1 MVARTS
7 ASTTT
12 TLPDRQTCDDLPD
25 RPRPESTARGRTVL
39 RSTDRIETTHAGS
52 LPRTPELLAANAARG
67 AGDAAGDF
75 DALLRDAVAD
85 VVRRQRAAGIAVVG
99 DGEYGKSMS
108 SPMDYGAWWS
118 YSFQRTGGLEL
129 DTDAQWVLADVQ
141 SSPGDVRLTGFG
153 NRRDQARFREAYTD
167 PTSGIFAGEGPGQFP
182 KVTGPLTYTGQDAVA
197 QDAAN
202 LRAAADAAGVS
213 DAFVTAIA
221 PGSATRIHNE
231 HYATHEEYAY
241 AWADVLREEY
251 RAIIDAGL
259 ILQIDDPGLAESWDQ
274 ITPEPT
280 VADYLDF
287 SRIHVEALNHALR
300 GLPTDRVRYHLCWGS
315 WHGPHSTDLPMR
327 DVVGLMLD
335 IDAGAYTFEAAN
347 VRHEHEYRVW
357 DDVTLPEGKLIL
369 PGVVS
374 HATNVVEHP
383 ELVAERIERFAR
395 RVGRENVLASTDCGL
410 GGRVHP
416 QIAWAKLESLAEGAR
431 IATERL
437 WR

>member
-1 MVARTS
+1 
-7 ASTTT
+7 
-12 TLPDRQTCDDLPD
+12 
-25 RPRPESTARGRTVL
+25 VL

-52 LPRTPELLAANAARG
+52 LPRTPELIAANAARD
-67 AGDAAGDF
+67 AGDADGAF
-75 DALLRDAVAD
+75 DSLLRDAVAG
-85 VVRRQRAAGIAVVG
+85 VVRRQQEAGITVVG

-108 SPMDYGAWWS
+108 SPVDYGAWWS

-129 DTDAQWVLADVQ
+129 DTDASWVLADVR
-141 SSPGDVRLTGFG
+141 SAPGDVRLTGFG

-167 PTSGIFAGEGPGQFP
+167 PTSGIFGGAGPGAFP
-182 KVTGPLTYTGQDAVA
+182 KVTGPLTYTGQAAVA
-197 QDAAN
+197 ADAAN
-202 LRAAADAAGVS
+202 LRAAADAAGVT

-251 RAIIDAGL
+251 LAIVDAGL
-259 ILQIDDPGLAESWDQ
+259 VVQIDDPGLAESWDQ

-280 VADYLDF
+280 VEDYLAF

-300 GLPTDRVRYHLCWGS
+300 GIPEDKVRYHLCWGS

-327 DVVGLMLD
+327 DIVGLMLQ
-335 IDAGAYTFEAAN
+335 IDAGAYSFEAAN

-357 DDVTLPEGKLIL
+357 DDVRLPEGKVLL

-374 HATNVVEHP
+374 HATNVLEHP
-383 ELVAERIERFAR
+383 ELVADSIERFAT

-431 IATERL
+431 IASERL

>member
-1 MVARTS
+1 
-7 ASTTT
+7 
-12 TLPDRQTCDDLPD
+12 
-25 RPRPESTARGRTVL
+25 VL

-52 LPRTPELLAANAARG
+52 LPRTPELLAANVAREG
-67 AGDAAGDF
+67 GDVAGDF
-75 DALLRDAVAD
+75 DALLRDAVSD
-85 VVRRQRAAGIAVVG
+85 VVRRQQDAGISVVG

-108 SPMDYGAWWS
+108 SPNDFGAWWS
-118 YSFQRTGGLEL
+118 YSFERTAGLEL

-141 SSPGDVRLTGFG
+141 SAPGDVRLTGFG

-167 PTSGIFAGEGPGQFP
+167 PTSGIFGGEGPGQFP
-182 KVTGPLTYTGQDAVA
+182 KVTGPLAYTGQAAVA

-202 LRAAADAAGVS
+202 LKAAADAAGVS

-231 HYATHEEYAY
+231 YYATHEEYAY

-251 RAIIDAGL
+251 LAIVDAGL

-300 GLPTDRVRYHLCWGS
+300 GIPAEKVRYHLCWGS

-327 DVVGLMLD
+327 DVVELMLQ
-335 IDAGAYTFEAAN
+335 IDAGAYSFEAAN

-357 DDVTLPEGKLIL
+357 DDVTLPEGKLVL

-374 HATNVVEHP
+374 HATNVLEHP
-383 ELVAERIERFAR
+383 ELVADRIERFAR
-395 RVGRENVLASTDCGL
+395 RVGRESMLASTDCGL

-431 IATERL
+431 IATRRL
-437 WR
+437 WG